1 MHVFAH
7 AGSWLQ
13 AGPEGCWRYRGN
25 RIFVLFDRPVKLYLG
40 SRLSHMSAWNASWS
54 GSIMCTGGWAKED
67 PRKWSV
73 SCCDTRCLFSNIFYP
88 INRSS
93 SMLFTIHFFCYAS
106 LVYPF
111 LRSSLWTV
119 RERQKTV
126 PMMCHTSCCLQ
137 RSDLGAPALHFRVCS
152 MWSLQVCH
160 EASMCWVASLES
172 RAEKLLHQ
180 EIVWSYC

>member
-73 SCCDTRCLFSNIFYP
+73 SCCDTRCLFLNIFYP

-119 RERQKTV
+119 RDKRQSPWCLLLPPEKWSWCTSFAFQGMQHVITSGV
-126 PMMCHTSCCLQ
+126 PWSQYVLSC
-137 RSDLGAPALHFRVCS
+137 
-152 MWSLQVCH
+152 
-160 EASMCWVASLES
+160 
-172 RAEKLLHQ
+172 
-180 EIVWSYC
+180 

>member
-73 SCCDTRCLFSNIFYP
+73 SCCDTRCLFLNIFYP

-111 LRSSLWTV
+111 LRSSLWTM
-119 RERQKTV
+119 RDKRQSPWCV
-126 PMMCHTSCCLQ
+126 IP
-137 RSDLGAPALHFRVCS
+137 P
-152 MWSLQVCH
+152 
-160 EASMCWVASLES
+160 VASREVILVHQLCISGYAACDHS
-172 RAEKLLHQ
+172 RCAMKPVCVELLVWNQ
-180 EIVWSYC
+180 ELKSFSTKK